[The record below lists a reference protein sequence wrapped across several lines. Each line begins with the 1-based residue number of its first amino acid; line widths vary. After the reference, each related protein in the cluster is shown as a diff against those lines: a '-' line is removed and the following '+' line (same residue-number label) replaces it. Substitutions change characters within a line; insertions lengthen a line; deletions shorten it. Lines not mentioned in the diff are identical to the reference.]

1 MRPMAWLSDE
11 MIDIAP
17 RSCKMSSATMVSPR
31 ILDSAKATSSGMLLS
46 RWWQTMSISKCSSIV
61 FTVKGRVGFV
71 EDGKTFGSPHVVD
84 ADCGAQQR
92 QYEPVRHHI
101 CLSARVDHVVCV
113 SRRAGQP
120 ECDMGPSV
128 LRLLNRVRT
137 ARIDHVV
144 CVFSSACGRAARDCA
159 CWPVLAEIV
168 CEASV
173 CIDARSRPAC
183 FLYFEPQRCLIA
195 EITAFQQPQ

>member
-92 QYEPVRHHI
+92 QYEPVRHPI
-101 CLSARVDHVVCV
+101 CSCGPCGVWVGQPEFELGPRVLLRLLVPLPTARMDHVV
-113 SRRAGQP
+113 
-120 ECDMGPSV
+120 
-128 LRLLNRVRT
+128 
-137 ARIDHVV
+137 
-144 CVFSSACGRAARDCA
+144 
-159 CWPVLAEIV
+159 
-168 CEASV
+168 
-173 CIDARSRPAC
+173 
-183 FLYFEPQRCLIA
+183 
-195 EITAFQQPQ
+195 

>member
-71 EDGKTFGSPHVVD
+71 EDGKTFGSPHVVYACD
-84 ADCGAQQR
+84 GAQQR
-92 QYEPVRHHI
+92 QYEPERHPI
-101 CLSARVDHVVCV
+101 CSWGPFSVSLAGRMGSPKLSWA
-113 SRRAGQP
+113 
-120 ECDMGPSV
+120 
-128 LRLLNRVRT
+128 
-137 ARIDHVV
+137 
-144 CVFSSACGRAARDCA
+144 
-159 CWPVLAEIV
+159 PVY
-168 CEASV
+168 CYGCS
-173 CIDARSRPAC
+173 
-183 FLYFEPQRCLIA
+183 FRCLPLVW
-195 EITAFQQPQ
+195 TM

>member
-84 ADCGAQQR
+84 ADCGAQQW
-92 QYEPVRHHI
+92 QYEPVRHPI
-101 CLSARVDHVVCV
+101 CSWGPFSVSRRAYGQPEFEIGPRVLLRLLLPLPTARMDHVVCV
-113 SRRAGQP
+113 S
-120 ECDMGPSV
+120 
-128 LRLLNRVRT
+128 
-137 ARIDHVV
+137 
-144 CVFSSACGRAARDCA
+144 SSACGRAARDCA

-168 CEASV
+168 S
-173 CIDARSRPAC
+173 
-183 FLYFEPQRCLIA
+183 
-195 EITAFQQPQ
+195 

>member
-84 ADCGAQQR
+84 ACDGAEQR
-92 QYEPVRHHI
+92 QHEPVRHPS
-101 CLSARVDHVVCV
+101 CSCGPFSV
-113 SRRAGQP
+113 SLAGR
-120 ECDMGPSV
+120 MGSPNLRWV
-128 LRLLNRVRT
+128 LGY
-137 ARIDHVV
+137 
-144 CVFSSACGRAARDCA
+144 CYGCSF
-159 CWPVLAEIV
+159 
-168 CEASV
+168 
-173 CIDARSRPAC
+173 
-183 FLYFEPQRCLIA
+183 RCLPLVW
-195 EITAFQQPQ
+195 TM